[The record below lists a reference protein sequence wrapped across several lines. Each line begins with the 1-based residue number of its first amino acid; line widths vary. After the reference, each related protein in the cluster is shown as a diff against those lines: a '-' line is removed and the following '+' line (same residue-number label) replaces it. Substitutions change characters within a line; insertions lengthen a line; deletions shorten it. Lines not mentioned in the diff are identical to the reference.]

1 MWGSVKR
8 PYTCVHKKFFVDFC
22 RSIGYNLCVKRFGAE
37 EFRRGNGINQEVIMN
52 KTEFIKAVAAKAD
65 LSIKDA
71 TAAVEA
77 YAAVVAD
84 AMKGGDKVALAGFG
98 TYELKH
104 KPERTGFNPITK
116 ETIVIGES
124 NAPVLKFGKAFKDL
138 FN

>member
-1 MWGSVKR
+1 
-8 PYTCVHKKFFVDFC
+8 
-22 RSIGYNLCVKRFGAE
+22 
-37 EFRRGNGINQEVIMN
+37 
-52 KTEFIKAVAAKAD
+52 
-65 LSIKDA
+65 
-71 TAAVEA
+71 
-77 YAAVVAD
+77 
-84 AMKGGDKVALAGFG
+84 MKGGDKVAIAGFG